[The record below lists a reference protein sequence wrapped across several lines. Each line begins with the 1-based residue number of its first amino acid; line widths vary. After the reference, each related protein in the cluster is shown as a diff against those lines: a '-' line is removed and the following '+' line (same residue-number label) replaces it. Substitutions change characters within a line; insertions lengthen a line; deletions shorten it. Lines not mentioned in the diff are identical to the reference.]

1 MPNTRLEKVI
11 YSSKNL
17 LYSNKWRNFVYQKV
31 QYFYQKTKFS
41 INSNMRRQHAKR
53 FYSSPRSVPT
63 EVAFEQALLV
73 KTARLLLEVDELE
86 NVNATTP
93 GSDEPGGAMYLEF

>member
-1 MPNTRLEKVI
+1 MFIKKCSIFIKKR
-11 YSSKNL
+11 S
-17 LYSNKWRNFVYQKV
+17 
-31 QYFYQKTKFS
+31 FS

-53 FYSSPRSVPT
+53 FYSSPRSIPT

-73 KTARLLLEVDELE
+73 KTARLLLEVDESE